1 MQNLLQLLRS
11 KAVAES
17 SALKPQALA
26 ELEQIFPSPMWGISE
41 NDDAYTSANFKN
53 LWDNELR
60 KPLQRFLAQQHVDSE
75 AYGRWLGEI
84 HYHSFSIYLTAAFP
98 GGYRDNVGWR
108 ISIFSIPGVSAS
120 LVGLASH
127 YQQAMNHNALGR
139 ASALLLE
146 TARLGLEASNP
157 SLQLPGRAVEGTD
170 WDGGSLLSSPIL
182 RVCDVD
188 ISSVDPS
195 GLSIK
200 GARTTTAK
208 KTIAS
213 FISVTP
219 AFDSMDAARAR
230 SELERL
236 RDAAIYLSEHTY
248 PFNNLEDFEQLR
260 SIALTDLSAAGIR
273 LRLKAGSATK
283 SVVRV
288 YYGPPGTGKTLT
300 AVKEAIRLIDPT
312 FQGSVA
318 DAFTRFNES
327 HEKCCFL
334 TFHPSLQYYDLVESI
349 RPTLTNDSKEVAS
362 QDALGDDEQEQPE
375 SDSSAD
381 SNEPQLVPQALRY
394 DVFEGPVLRMVRRAQ
409 KDPRG
414 NYVIVID
421 EINRGDLSRVLGPL
435 ISSLEADKRAG
446 SDFPIGYELQYPQ
459 NGEDGRLYLPS
470 NLHILGTMNSTDRN
484 VALVDY
490 ALRRRFDFVE
500 IPPEPEL
507 LVTTVDETPIDCAA
521 LLRMLNQ
528 RIAYLLDDNHRLGHG
543 FLMGCRNNRDVFER
557 LAKKVIPQLREY
569 FFGNEGLLLLIFGE
583 AESHEFKLFRQDSNS
598 AAFSDLFG
606 VPQDVAASHGFRS
619 ASRAVHLKL
628 DARFWSE
635 DAMPPG
641 PTDAVYAAQCVRKVY
656 GHQESSS
663 VQSS

>member
-1 MQNLLQLLRS
+1 MQNLLQLLSS
-11 KAVAES
+11 KTVAES
-17 SALKPQALA
+17 SVLKPRALA
-26 ELEQIFPSPMWGISE
+26 ELEEIFPSPMWGVSE
-41 NDDAYTSANFKN
+41 NDDAYTPANYKN

-60 KPLQRFLAQQHVDSE
+60 KPIQRFLAQQNVDGE

-98 GGYRDNVGWR
+98 SGYRDNVGWR

-127 YQQAMNHNALGR
+127 YQQAMNHNALGK

-146 TARLGLEASNP
+146 TARLGLEASGDS
-157 SLQLPGRAVEGTD
+157 SLQLPGRAVDGAD
-170 WDGGSLLSSPIL
+170 WDGWSLLSSPVL
-182 RVCDVD
+182 QVCGVD
-188 ISSVDPS
+188 ISSVDSS

-213 FISVTP
+213 FISVIP
-219 AFDSMDAARAR
+219 AFASMDAATVR
-230 SELERL
+230 SELEKL

-312 FQGSVA
+312 FQGGVA

-349 RPTLTNDSKEVAS
+349 RPTLTNDNEAATARDSADSEADPVLNS
-362 QDALGDDEQEQPE
+362 R
-375 SDSSAD
+375 SDSS
-381 SNEPQLVPQALRY
+381 EPQSSPNALRY
-394 DVFEGPVLRMVRRAQ
+394 DVFEGPLLRMVRRAQ
-409 KDPRG
+409 RDPRG

-507 LVTTVDETPIDCAA
+507 LATTVDELPIDCAA
-521 LLRMLNQ
+521 LLRTLNQ

-543 FLMGCRNNRDVFER
+543 FLMGCRNNRDVCER

-583 AESHEFKLFRQDSNS
+583 ADSQEFKLFRQDSNS

-606 VPQDVAASHGFRS
+606 VSQDVAASHGFRS
-619 ASRAVHLKL
+619 ASRAVHLNL
-628 DARFWSE
+628 DSRFWSE

-641 PTDAVYAAQCVRKVY
+641 PTDLEYAAQCVRKVY
-656 GHQESSS
+656 GHRQESSP
-663 VQSS
+663 VRTL